1 MRFFCQSREFGIPS
15 VARLSAE
22 KLPGRHLEKSST
34 KTAIWSWNWPPK
46 FKNRPNWRSNDE
58 FMEFGGFETA
68 ELKRI
73 ERRNIHFVGRRTHT
87 DSNIHSPK
95 KHHIPFHG
103 TWTSQ
108 SITSC
113 GHFQHFRVLNITFQ
127 GFNGNQPFFCDGK
140 KRGRSSSKAPGFFR
154 IQLKSWESRK
164 AQLDAVLEVMDS
176 DT

>member
-1 MRFFCQSREFGIPS
+1 MECYKGFEQIAHLRMEGTWMRFFCQSREFGIPS

-73 ERRNIHFVGRRTHT
+73 ERRNIHFGAAHTHRLKHT
-87 DSNIHSPK
+87 LTKKTPHTLSWNMNIPIYHKLWAFSTFQSF
-95 KHHIPFHG
+95 KHHLSG
-103 TWTSQ
+103 
-108 SITSC
+108 
-113 GHFQHFRVLNITFQ
+113 L
-127 GFNGNQPFFCDGK
+127 
-140 KRGRSSSKAPGFFR
+140 
-154 IQLKSWESRK
+154 
-164 AQLDAVLEVMDS
+164 
-176 DT
+176 